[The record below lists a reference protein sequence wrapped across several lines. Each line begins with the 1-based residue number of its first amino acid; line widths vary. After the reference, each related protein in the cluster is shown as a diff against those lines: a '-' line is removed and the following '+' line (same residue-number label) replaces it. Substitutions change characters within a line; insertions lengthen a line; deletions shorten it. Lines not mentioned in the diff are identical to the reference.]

1 MASSSADKAQSQPNV
16 LLVDDNRSGLA
27 ARRMVLDELGYSTSG
42 VLNPRE
48 ALKMFESSLE
58 TDTPFSLVITDF
70 KMPEINGID
79 LIQKLR
85 ALKADVPVILV
96 SGFVDSLGLTE
107 ITTGANAV
115 IMKSANEVPHLIR
128 AVNRLLGTRTRRK
141 PPVRAV
147 SSARARKT
155 GASGA

>member
-1 MASSSADKAQSQPNV
+1 MASSSVGKAQLQPHI

-27 ARRMVLDELGYSTSG
+27 ARRMVLDELGYRTQGTTS
-42 VLNPRE
+42 PRE
-48 ALKMFESSLE
+48 ALKVFEASLE
-58 TDTPFSLVITDF
+58 TETPVALVITDF

-85 ALKADVPVILV
+85 ALKADVSVILV

-115 IMKSANEVPHLIR
+115 IMKSSNEVPHLIR
-128 AVNRLLGTRTRRK
+128 AVNRILGTKARRK
-141 PPVRAV
+141 PPVRAG
-147 SSARARKT
+147 ATTRARK
-155 GASGA
+155 SGTTNS